1 MLGRLEERT
10 TDSRDRGAVRRKL
23 FIATTIAQSDTG
35 CDVDVFNISESGV
48 LLGTSGLLD
57 LDEPISFVLPGIGE
71 RRATIVWHAEN
82 LYGCR
87 FDEPLDSQTVATCL
101 SLSLP
106 EGPQLAIP
114 RIGEESFGERLKRLR
129 TDSQFSM
136 VELARQVGVTKPTL
150 WKWETNKVRPREAA
164 LKRLAAIFGFTPS
177 ELMYGPPD
185 HANRISREPTSENVG
200 SDQKLANVIAESRE
214 KIARLAGTQVGKVSI
229 DIDWT

>member
-10 TDSRDRGAVRRKL
+10 ADTRDRSAIRRKL
-23 FIATTIAQSDTG
+23 YIATTIAQSDTG
-35 CDVDVFNISESGV
+35 CDVDVFNISETGV
-48 LLGTSGLLD
+48 LLGTSGVLE

-71 RRATIVWHAEN
+71 RRARIVWHAEN

-87 FDEPLDSQTVATCL
+87 FDESLDSQTVAACL

-106 EGPQLAIP
+106 EGPRLALP
-114 RIGEESFGERLKRLR
+114 RIGQENFGERLKRLR
-129 TDSQFSM
+129 TDSRFSM
-136 VELARQVGVTKPTL
+136 VELAGRVGVTKPTL

-164 LKRLAAIFGFTPS
+164 LKRLAAIFGLTPS
-177 ELMYGPPD
+177 ELMYGPSD
-185 HANRISREPTSENVG
+185 HSNRVNREPSRENVA